1 MMAIDTMR
9 TVRDQVG
16 DQLRRQAAGYARPDR
31 ATGGYAA
38 AMGVFGAVAG
48 GLSLVAAR
56 TGRRPPPLTPWE
68 LTLLGLAT
76 HKIARIVAK
85 DAVTSPV
92 RAPFTRFEGPQGN
105 AELAEEVRGSGTRKA
120 VGELLTCP
128 FCLGP
133 WVATALTAGL
143 TFAPAVTRPAM
154 GVFSAVAVSD
164 FLQLGYAAAQQGT
177 EPPESRAS

>member
-1 MMAIDTMR
+1 MCHVGRLGQGPDMTAIDTMR
-9 TVRDQVG
+9 TMRDHV
-16 DQLRRQAAGYARPDR
+16 RRQTAGYARPDR

-85 DAVTSPV
+85 DAVTSP
-92 RAPFTRFEGPQGN
+92 
-105 AELAEEVRGSGTRKA
+105 
-120 VGELLTCP
+120 
-128 FCLGP
+128 
-133 WVATALTAGL
+133 
-143 TFAPAVTRPAM
+143 
-154 GVFSAVAVSD
+154 
-164 FLQLGYAAAQQGT
+164 
-177 EPPESRAS
+177 